1 MKNIYILKN
10 NYVLRKVLHKTQK
23 DQREAISYKPKH
35 RTEQI
40 HSAQN
45 NSFLHI
51 RQTNATVCF

>member
-10 NYVLRKVLHKTQK
+10 NYVLRKVLHKHK
-23 DQREAISYKPKH
+23 KINVKPSATNLN
-35 RTEQI
+35 RI

-51 RQTNATVCF
+51 GQTNATVCF